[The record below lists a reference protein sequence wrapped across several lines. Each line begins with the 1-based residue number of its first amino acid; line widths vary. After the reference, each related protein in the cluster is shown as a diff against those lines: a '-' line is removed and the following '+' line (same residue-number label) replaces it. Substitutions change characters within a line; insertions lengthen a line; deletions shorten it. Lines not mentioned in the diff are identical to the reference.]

1 MLMNPKQLTPGGIR
15 EVLKESSLVPSAG
28 RQAKGDLSLLLEEAK
43 LSPQEI
49 LSQVGELMHYGE
61 TGAIKARAAEIGLKL
76 NGMLSSD
83 DGIKIPI
90 VNIIIQDSQYTG
102 INPILI
108 PR

>member
-1 MLMNPKQLTPGGIR
+1 MKLNPNQLTVSGIK
-15 EVLKESSLVPSAG
+15 EVLKESSLIPRADSS
-28 RQAKGDLSLLLEEAK
+28 KGDLSVLLEEAK
-43 LSPQEI
+43 LSPAEI

-83 DGIKIPI
+83 DGIRIPI
-90 VNIIIQDSQYTG
+90 VNIIIRDSQYTE